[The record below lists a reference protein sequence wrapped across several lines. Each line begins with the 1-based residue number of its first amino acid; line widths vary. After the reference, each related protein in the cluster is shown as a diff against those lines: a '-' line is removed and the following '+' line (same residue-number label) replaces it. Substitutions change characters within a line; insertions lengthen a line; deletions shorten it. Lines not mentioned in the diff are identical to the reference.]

1 MQKISFLSLTLLLLC
16 LPLIAQEN
24 LGRVAGTITDE
35 TGGVIQGA
43 GVTARNEATGV
54 ETSVVSNDS
63 GAYFFPTLVIGFYTV
78 TAGLDGFKT
87 VEQVGV
93 RVVSGGAVT
102 LDITLPVGEVKDTVT
117 VEGGALGVDTQ
128 SSSAGVTRFEEEI
141 EVLPLAVSLEAR
153 HSLSLT
159 RTLPGFSFWPYQTER
174 MATDMGIVNGVV
186 GTLSMKIDG
195 IYASPQTFMGMSD
208 QSPLIPEAISEFRTV
223 SNLNAEH
230 GWNLGSSVEMV
241 MKSGTNE
248 FHGSL
253 FEFFRNDALD
263 ARNFFAADVS
273 AHKQNELGGIVGG
286 PIVKNKHFFM
296 VSYTAFRLRRVAA
309 GVSATVPTELM
320 KNGDFSELLGGQ
332 IGTDVLGRPIFRGQI
347 YDPLSTRSDGLGGFV
362 RDPFPGNIIP
372 SNRISP
378 ISAAF
383 QAGYPLPN
391 RPGTQ
396 NNWVGSRAPAHKDTD
411 KITLKTDHEMTDKW
425 KFSFGMDWNRR
436 DVVQADFGGGW
447 DERITN
453 TSVSPGKQYRY
464 RFANSF
470 TLRPNLL
477 LSVRFAVQ
485 RVRRVFG
492 KTGNAYG
499 ADNGLTG
506 VLTPETPSTN
516 IQGTTGFGIPVQ
528 EHWDPGTTV
537 PGYVDLS
544 WTRGNHN
551 YKMGAQVRQ
560 SIVTFRSKVLTNGN
574 WSFRDITT
582 GLAAGQAMDG
592 SGKVSPFPD
601 VALTGSGYA
610 SYLLGDVDSA
620 FMNSPEGNRFNS
632 RTYAVFFQDTWRAAS
647 NLTVN
652 YGIRY
657 AWWDPFGESY
667 DRMGWFD
674 PGTPNPGAAGRP
686 GAMTFLGDG
695 PGRNGRT
702 RAFDRYYGAL
712 GPRLGLAYALDDKTV
727 LRSYYGIAYADPTH
741 EYNTGGARIPQ
752 LGWGVTVDIRS
763 LNGGVTPAFNWND
776 GFPDVG
782 LETIAS
788 LPSTDP
794 ALLNGGFVP
803 WIDPADNKW
812 TRTHNLG
819 AGIERELGWNV
830 LLKADYVGKLGRN
843 APVQWDRN
851 QIPVEVYGL
860 GPVIFAPI
868 DSPEGQATGIPIP
881 YAGFSGS
888 VFQASRP
895 YPQYCCVTQ
904 RPAHSGITS
913 YHALNFSA
921 RKRFGQGFG
930 FLLAHTLSKNL
941 HSGRGGGV
949 FSPPRVVPE
958 GYGGIKA
965 NYLRD
970 LDRTHNFALTW
981 SYHLPFGQG
990 QRWGSGVSGVANQIM
1005 ANWRVIG
1012 WHNYMSGA
1020 PIFLGPVNRTGA
1032 SISTGVSHGSYDP
1045 NGPRQNTLNVDAFS
1059 PQNIFL
1065 SFGDT
1070 DQLPDIRGF
1079 GYSTEN
1085 LSILKDF
1092 QVTEVNIR

>member
-1 MQKISFLSLTLLLLC
+1 MKKASGLSLTLFLLC
-16 LPLIAQEN
+16 VPLIAQEN
-24 LGRVAGTITDE
+24 LGRMAGTITDE
-35 TGGVIQGA
+35 SDAVIPGA
-43 GVTARNEATGV
+43 EVTARNEATGV
-54 ETSVVSNDS
+54 ETSVTSNGS

-78 TAGLDGFKT
+78 TASLDGFKT

-93 RVVSGGAVT
+93 RIVSGGAVT
-102 LDITLPVGEVKDTVT
+102 LNITLPVGEVMDTVT

-128 SSSAGVTRFEEEI
+128 SSSVGVTRFVEEI
-141 EVLPLAVSLEAR
+141 EVLPLAVNQGAR

-159 RTLPGFSFWPYQTER
+159 RTLPGFSYWPYQSEK
-174 MATDMGIVNGVV
+174 MAIEWGILNGVV
-186 GTLSMKIDG
+186 GTVSLKIDG
-195 IYASPQTFMGMSD
+195 IYASPQTFLGLGE
-208 QSPLIPEAISEFRTV
+208 QSGLIPEAISEFRTV

-241 MKSGTNE
+241 MKSGTND
-248 FHGSL
+248 FHGSV

-263 ARNFFAADVS
+263 ARNFFASDVS
-273 AHKQNELGGIVGG
+273 AHKQNEFGGIVGG
-286 PIVKNKHFFM
+286 PIVRNKHFFM
-296 VSYTAFRLRRVAA
+296 VSYTGFRLRRVAA

-320 KNGDFSELLGGQ
+320 KNGDFSEFLGAQLETCGPRRSDSCF
-332 IGTDVLGRPIFRGQI
+332 DVLGRPILQGQI
-347 YDPLSTRSDGLGGFV
+347 YDPLSTRADGLGGFV

-391 RPGTQ
+391 RPGTE
-396 NNWVGSRAPAHKDTD
+396 NNWVGSRAPGPTDTD
-411 KITLKTDHEMTDKW
+411 KITLKTDHQMTDKW

-436 DVVQADFGGGW
+436 DVVHPGFGGGW
-447 DERITN
+447 DQRITR
-453 TSVSPGKQYRY
+453 TRLTLGTQYRY

-485 RVRRVFG
+485 RVRRVLG
-492 KTGNAYG
+492 LGGIRNTYG

-506 VLTPETPSTN
+506 VLTPETPFTN
-516 IQGTTGFGIPVQ
+516 IQGTTGFGPLFL
-528 EHWDPGTTV
+528 ELWDPGTTV

-551 YKMGAQVRQ
+551 YKMGAQARQ
-560 SIVTFRSKVLTNGN
+560 SIVTFRFQVLTNGS

-582 GLAAGQAMDG
+582 GLAGGQAMDG
-592 SGKVSPFPD
+592 SGNVSPFPD

-610 SYLLGDVDSA
+610 SYLLGEVDSA
-620 FMNSPEGNRFNS
+620 FTNSPNGNRFNS

-652 YGIRY
+652 YGLRY

-674 PGTPNPGAAGRP
+674 PSVANPGAAGRP
-686 GAMTFLGDG
+686 GALTFFGDG

-741 EYNTGGARIPQ
+741 EYNTQSSTIPQ

-763 LNGGVTPAFNWND
+763 LDGGVTPAFNWND
-776 GFPDVG
+776 GFPDIG

-788 LPSTDP
+788 LPNTDP
-794 ALLNGGFVP
+794 ALVNGGFVP
-803 WIDPADNKW
+803 WLDPEDNKW
-812 TRTHNLG
+812 TRSHNLG
-819 AGIERELGWNV
+819 VGIERRLGWDMM
-830 LLKADYVGKLGRN
+830 LKADYVGKLGRN

-851 QIPVEVYGL
+851 QVPVEVYGL
-860 GPVIFAPI
+860 GPVILAPI

-881 YAGFSGS
+881 YAGFKGS

-904 RPAHSGITS
+904 RPAHSGTTS

-921 RKRFGQGFG
+921 RKLFGQGFG
-930 FLLAHTLSKNL
+930 FLLAYTLSKNL
-941 HSGRGGGV
+941 HSGRGGWV
-949 FSPPRVVPE
+949 YSPPRVVHE
-958 GYGGIKA
+958 GYGGIRA
-965 NYLRD
+965 NYLQEF
-970 LDRTHNFALTW
+970 DRTHNFALTW

-990 QRWGSGVSGVANQIM
+990 QRRLWCSQPDHRQLEG
-1005 ANWRVIG
+1005 
-1012 WHNYMSGA
+1012 
-1020 PIFLGPVNRTGA
+1020 
-1032 SISTGVSHGSYDP
+1032 HGLAQLYVRRPDFP
-1045 NGPRQNTLNVDAFS
+1045 GPRESN
-1059 PQNIFL
+1059 
-1065 SFGDT
+1065 
-1070 DQLPDIRGF
+1070 RGSHF
-1079 GYSTEN
+1079 N
-1085 LSILKDF
+1085 RRQPRIL
-1092 QVTEVNIR
+1092 